1 MYKVS
6 LSKNKLIFNYNKK
19 RFLLLKTISGCLFHK
34 ILFASSKFFNPK
46 NLMSCQ
52 IVIKIIL
59 SDFKGLN
66 NESLVLLALT
76 LGHVKVM
83 LG

>member
-1 MYKVS
+1 MCKVS
-6 LSKNKLIFNYNKK
+6 LSKNKLIFNYDKK

-46 NLMSCQ
+46 KLTSSQ
-52 IVIKIIL
+52 IVIKMIL

-66 NESLVLLALT
+66 NENLVFLAL
-76 LGHVKVM
+76 
-83 LG
+83 